1 MKSNLKLIILFSC
14 LFYQSAF
21 SQDPNLYIYLC
32 FGQSN
37 MEGAAKIE
45 ADDTIINSRLKL
57 LSALDCP
64 DLGRIQGQWYD
75 AKPPLCRCNTRLSPV
90 DYFGKT
96 MIANLPDN
104 VKIGLVHVAVAG
116 SKIEIFDKEKY
127 KTYLDTSATAKPWMI
142 KMAEAYGGNP
152 YQRLVDM
159 AKIAQKAGVIKGILL
174 HQGESNTGDQ
184 EWPSKVKKVY
194 DDLLSDLDLRP
205 NSIPLLAGEVV
216 GDDQNGLC
224 ASMNKII
231 AKLPLVLPRAYII
244 PSIGLPAAPDRL
256 HFNSEGVREFGK
268 RYAGRM
274 LSTMGINTGPFPA
287 GTVAAETNAPG
298 FQYPRVDNQRKAYFK
313 LEASGANTVQLD
325 LGKRYDMSKD
335 HDGLWQVVTDPLQPG
350 FHYYFLWINGVR
362 VADPASE
369 SFFGTGKWTSGIEIP
384 TDGEDFFKAKQVPH
398 GEVRGVY
405 YFSKTMNQ
413 TRRCFIYTPPGYDA
427 SKKTKYPVL
436 YLQHGMAEDETGW
449 SNQGHMNY
457 ILDNLIAEGKAKP
470 MLVVMESGN
479 IEEAFRAN
487 PGEEVNKARNQFG
500 ASFGPML
507 LNDLIPMVESRYKA
521 RADKGGRAMAGL
533 SWGGFQ
539 TLDITFNHRDKFE
552 YIGSFSG
559 ALFLN
564 PETEIKTAYH
574 SVFADPVAFNKK
586 IKLFFLGIGSA
597 EGQRMKALSDEL
609 TKAGIHNVYYE
620 SPNTA
625 HEWHTWRRC
634 LYQFAPLLF
643 K

>member
-1 MKSNLKLIILFSC
+1 MKSKLKLIILFSC

-21 SQDPNLYIYLC
+21 SQDPNFYIYLC

-45 ADDTIINSRLKL
+45 NEDTIVNSRLKL
-57 LSALDCP
+57 LSAMDCP

-75 AKPPLCRCNTRLSPV
+75 AKPPLCRCYTRLSPA

-96 MIANLPDN
+96 MITNLPEN

-127 KTYLDTSATAKPWMI
+127 KTYLDTSASAKPWMI
-142 KMAEAYGGNP
+142 KMADAYGGNP

-159 AKIAQKAGVIKGILL
+159 AKIAQKVGVIKGILL

-194 DDLLSDLDLRP
+194 DDLLSDLNLRP

-216 GDDQNGLC
+216 GEDQNGLC

-231 AKLPLVLPRAYII
+231 AKLPLVLPRAYVI
-244 PSIGLPAAPDRL
+244 PSNGLPAAQDRL

-268 RYAGRM
+268 RYARRM
-274 LSTMGINTGPFPA
+274 LSTMGVNTESFPA

-313 LEASGANTVQLD
+313 LEAPGANSVQLD
-325 LGKRYDMSKD
+325 LGKRYDMAKD
-335 HDGLWQVVTDPLQPG
+335 HDGLWQLVTDPLQPG

-449 SNQGHMNY
+449 SVQGHMNY

-487 PGEEVNKARNQFG
+487 PGEDVNKARNQFG
-500 ASFGPML
+500 ASFTPML

-521 RADKGGRAMAGL
+521 RTDKGGRAMAGL

-539 TLDITFNHRDKFE
+539 TLDITLKHLDKFE

-564 PETEIKTAYH
+564 PETEIKTAY
-574 SVFADPVAFNKK
+574 SGVFADPVAFNKT

-597 EGQRMKALSDEL
+597 EGQRMKALSDGL